1 MVCRA
6 VSTALAATP
15 SKAFSTALRRSLFET
30 FGSWCEEGFMP
41 GRYRAEVAKAVH
53 MSRVRIKDPET
64 AKQTEAELAEASDVV
79 EHAAYLAMAAM
90 LLVCLLPALYL
101 HQVLCTSTPCEPTV
115 FAAAQHCTA
124 QSYKAFAFF
133 AGLCCK
139 HLNFLAVLMFCLRN
153 IDRLLSSILYR
164 IYDIWMLQLKIQQS
178 MSRVAEW
185 DKANQGKFVSHN
197 SNNQQRKL
205 SPLTAGSFL

>member
-1 MVCRA
+1 MQQLRYCLCMVCRA

-41 GRYRAEVAKAVH
+41 GRYRAEVSKAVH

-90 LLVCLLPALYL
+90 LLVCVPYL
-101 HQVLCTSTPCEPTV
+101 TCQHWLLCTSTPCDIPQPLG
-115 FAAAQHCTA
+115 FPAA
-124 QSYKAFAFF
+124 
-133 AGLCCK
+133 
-139 HLNFLAVLMFCLRN
+139 
-153 IDRLLSSILYR
+153 
-164 IYDIWMLQLKIQQS
+164 
-178 MSRVAEW
+178 
-185 DKANQGKFVSHN
+185 
-197 SNNQQRKL
+197 
-205 SPLTAGSFL
+205 